1 MTDTRPR
8 RTRWTNLANP
18 QVREGIRAEVTTAG
32 DPELVIYDFIDS
44 WGGDWGVS
52 AAEVA
57 AALAQ
62 IGAVPALTVRLN
74 SPGGD
79 YFEGVSI
86 AGMLARNTAQVT
98 VCVDGLAASAASVIA
113 MGADRIV
120 MGQGSQMMIHEASS
134 VAFGTADDM
143 RRCASMLDQ
152 TNDDIAGM
160 YANRTGGEQATWRAA
175 VAEETWYTAAQAV
188 AAGLA
193 DEVVAL
199 PQRAEPVAA
208 RAPQVEDRV
217 APWERELLD
226 AGAVLV
232 ATPSNDRP
240 LIDQPQAA
248 PCTCGATQ
256 TPDADPPAPDAPP
269 ASAALPTAET
279 APPPELPPAFDP
291 EQLRSALREA
301 RTR

>member
-8 RTRWTNLANP
+8 RSRWTNLANP
-18 QVREGIRAEVTTAG
+18 QVREGVRAEITTAG
-32 DPELVIYDFIDS
+32 DPELVIYDYIDS

-52 AAEVA
+52 SAEVA

-62 IGAVPALTVRLN
+62 LGAVPALRVRLN

-134 VAFGTADDM
+134 GAIGTADDM

-226 AGAVLV
+226 TGAVLV
-232 ATPSNDRP
+232 AAPSNTGQP
-240 LIDQPQAA
+240 IDQSQAD
-248 PCTCGATQ
+248 PCTCAATQ
-256 TPDADPPAPDAPP
+256 TPDASSPAPDAPP
-269 ASAALPTAET
+269 PVELPTAEA
-279 APPPELPPAFDP
+279 APPPEPPPAFDP
-291 EQLRSALREA
+291 ELLRSAIREA
-301 RTR
+301 TR